1 MSWSSLGLEPST
13 SCMTVQHSTTWAN
26 QVRFPNNSLSALFG
40 SKCQWQ
46 QGHSSWMF
54 DVKVRH
60 IKSSHAGVWFLHLMA
75 TSSPVSALVLLLF
88 SPWNFK
94 VPQNSWLALLHINY
108 TEWVIDSI
116 TSFFSLS
123 SDFFF
128 SCA

>member
-26 QVRFPNNSLSALFG
+26 QARFQQLSVCF
-40 SKCQWQ
+40 
-46 QGHSSWMF
+46 
-54 DVKVRH
+54 
-60 IKSSHAGVWFLHLMA
+60 VWFKMPMTTRTFQLNVWCQSASKVVMQVYDSFILWPP

-94 VPQNSWLALLHINY
+94 VPQNSCLALLHINY